1 MTDSPLTEAERADG
15 HRRVQLM
22 HLKRQADAM
31 DRLADSTAAQT
42 RLLER
47 QAAALE
53 KVRTFVALS
62 FWLLLVAV
70 LLVVLVTVFMVD
82 FGVGY

>member
-1 MTDSPLTEAERADG
+1 MTDSPLTEAERGDG
-15 HRRVQLM
+15 HRRVQLR
-22 HLKRQADAM
+22 HLQRQAEAM
-31 DRLADSTAAQT
+31 ERLADSTAAQT
-42 RLLER
+42 RHLER

-53 KVRTFVALS
+53 KVRTYAALS